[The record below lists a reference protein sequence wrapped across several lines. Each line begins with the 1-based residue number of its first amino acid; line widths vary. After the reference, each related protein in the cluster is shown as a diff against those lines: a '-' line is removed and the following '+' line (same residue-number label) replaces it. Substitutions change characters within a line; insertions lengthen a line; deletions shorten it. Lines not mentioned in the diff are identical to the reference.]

1 MGYFKSTGFRVPGQ
15 GAPIF
20 APPSAGLLKLAR
32 SRLATQYTRIV
43 AWPRI
48 FLTTS
53 PTIRPKIEAWLSDFQ
68 LRLCQQLAAADAG
81 PAHFLT
87 DAWQR
92 EGGGGGRSKVLEHG
106 RILEK
111 GGVGFSAVWG
121 QMSEA
126 AARQLHMPDPA
137 FYATGVSVVLHP
149 RSPRVPII
157 HMNVRYF
164 EAGNGEAWFGGG
176 IDLTPIYVNEAQ
188 ARRFHQRLRAVCDRH
203 NPAYYPKF
211 TRWADDYFFLPHR
224 QETRGVGGIFF
235 DRLTVGPDGTAEELF
250 AFVQDVAEL
259 FGPFYTEIMAD
270 NHALPFTER
279 EEAWQ
284 TLRRARYA
292 EFNLAFDRGT
302 RFGLETGGRTESIL
316 MSLPPRTG
324 WAYNPA
330 PPAPGSPE
338 ASTLAW
344 LRKGV
349 NWLEEN
355 ENL

>member
-1 MGYFKSTGFRVPGQ
+1 MHPG
-15 GAPIF
+15 
-20 APPSAGLLKLAR
+20 S
-32 SRLATQYTRIV
+32 
-43 AWPRI
+43 
-48 FLTTS
+48 S
-53 PTIRPKIEAWLSDFQ
+53 PTSRPEIEAWLADFQ
-68 LRLCQQLAAADAG
+68 LRLCQQLAAADGG
-81 PAHFLT
+81 PAPFRT
-87 DAWQR
+87 DEWQR

-106 RILEK
+106 RVLEK

-121 QMSEA
+121 EMSEA
-126 AARQLHMPDPA
+126 AARQLHMPDPR

-149 RSPRVPII
+149 LSPRVPII

-176 IDLTPIYVNEAQ
+176 IDLTPIYVDEAQ
-188 ARRFHQRLRAVCDRH
+188 ARRFHQQLRAVCDHH
-203 NPAYYPKF
+203 NPAYYARF
-211 TRWADDYFFLPHR
+211 TRWADDYFYLPHR

-235 DRLTVGPDGTAEELF
+235 DRLTVGADGTAEELF
-250 AFVQDVAEL
+250 AFMREVAEL
-259 FGPFYTEIMAD
+259 FGPFYTELMAA
-270 NHALPFTER
+270 NHALPFSGR

-284 TLRRARYA
+284 SLRRARYA

-330 PPAPGSPE
+330 APAPGSPE
-338 ASTLAW
+338 AATLAW

-349 NWLEEN
+349 DWLLEVESEEQS
-355 ENL
+355 LKP

>member
-1 MGYFKSTGFRVPGQ
+1 LPAQNILLTPWRCLGALLLSSCVTSQPST
-15 GAPIF
+15 
-20 APPSAGLLKLAR
+20 SL
-32 SRLATQYTRIV
+32 
-43 AWPRI
+43 
-48 FLTTS
+48 
-53 PTIRPKIEAWLSDFQ
+53 RPEIEAWLADFQ
-68 LRLCQQLAAADAG
+68 LRLCTQLEAADGGSAT
-81 PAHFLT
+81 FIT
-87 DAWQR
+87 DEWQR
-92 EGGGGGRSKVLEHG
+92 PGGGGGRSKVLEGG

-121 QMSEA
+121 EMSEA
-126 AARQLHMPDPA
+126 AARQLHMPDPH
-137 FYATGVSVVLHP
+137 FFATGVSVVLHP

-176 IDLTPIYVNEAQ
+176 IDLTPIYVDEAQ
-188 ARRFHQRLRAVCDRH
+188 ARRFHQQLKAVCDQH
-203 NPAYYPKF
+203 SPDYYARF
-211 TRWADDYFFLPHR
+211 TRWADDYFYLPHR

-235 DRLTVGPDGTAEELF
+235 DRLTLGKDGSAEQLF
-250 AFVQDVAEL
+250 AFMRAVAEL
-259 FGPFYTEIMAD
+259 FGPFYTGLMQA
-270 NHALPFTER
+270 NHALPYGPA

-284 TLRRARYA
+284 SLRRARYA

-338 ASTLAW
+338 ATTQAW

-349 NWLEEN
+349 DWTN
-355 ENL
+355 

>member
-1 MGYFKSTGFRVPGQ
+1 MDS
-15 GAPIF
+15 
-20 APPSAGLLKLAR
+20 
-32 SRLATQYTRIV
+32 
-43 AWPRI
+43 
-48 FLTTS
+48 S
-53 PTIRPKIEAWLSDFQ
+53 PTRRPEIEAWFAAFQ
-68 LRLCQQLAAADAG
+68 LRLCQQLTHADAG
-81 PAHFLT
+81 PAAFLT
-87 DAWQR
+87 DAWHR
-92 EGGGGGRSKVLEHG
+92 PGGGGGRSMVLEHG
-106 RILEK
+106 RVLEK

-121 QMSEA
+121 QLGEA
-126 AARQLHMPDPA
+126 AARQLHLPDPA

-164 EAGNGEAWFGGG
+164 EGGNGEAWFGGG
-176 IDLTPIYVNEAQ
+176 IDLTPIYVDETQ
-188 ARRFHQRLRAVCDRH
+188 ARRFHEALKSVCDAH
-203 NPAYYPKF
+203 DPAYYPRF
-211 TRWADDYFFLPHR
+211 TRWADDYFYLPHR

-235 DRLTVGPDGTAEELF
+235 DRLTVGTDGSAETLF
-250 AFVQDVAEL
+250 AFVRAVAEL
-259 FGPFYTEIMAD
+259 FGPFYAALMAE
-270 NHALPFTER
+270 NQALPFTAR

-330 PPAPGSPE
+330 PPAPGSAE
-338 ASTLAW
+338 AATLGW

-349 NWLEEN
+349 DWPGRA
-355 ENL
+355 

>member
-1 MGYFKSTGFRVPGQ
+1 MNPT
-15 GAPIF
+15 
-20 APPSAGLLKLAR
+20 
-32 SRLATQYTRIV
+32 TR
-43 AWPRI
+43 PE
-48 FLTTS
+48 
-53 PTIRPKIEAWLSDFQ
+53 IEAWLADFQ
-68 LRLCQQLAAADAG
+68 LRLCLALEAADGGTARFG
-81 PAHFLT
+81 T

-92 EGGGGGRSKVLEHG
+92 PGGGGGRSKVLEGG

-121 QMSEA
+121 EMSEA
-126 AARQLHMPDPA
+126 AAKQLHMPSPG

-149 RSPRVPII
+149 HSPRVPII

-164 EAGNGEAWFGGG
+164 EAANGEAWFGGG
-176 IDLTPIYVNEAQ
+176 IDLTPIYVVPADAQ
-188 ARRFHQRLRAVCDRH
+188 RFHAALKAVCDRH

-235 DRLTVGPDGTAEELF
+235 DRLTVGKDGSAEELF
-250 AFVQDVAEL
+250 AFIQDVAEAFAPAYTYL
-259 FGPFYTEIMAD
+259 MHKNHQMPFGPA
-270 NHALPFTER
+270 

-284 TLRRARYA
+284 TQRRARYA

-324 WAYNPA
+324 WSYQPT
-330 PPAPGSPE
+330 PPAADTAEGQ
-338 ASTLAW
+338 TLAW

-349 NWLEEN
+349 DWTGNA
-355 ENL
+355 

>member
-1 MGYFKSTGFRVPGQ
+1 MQ
-15 GAPIF
+15 I
-20 APPSAGLLKLAR
+20 
-32 SRLATQYTRIV
+32 
-43 AWPRI
+43 
-48 FLTTS
+48 TTS
-53 PTIRPKIEAWLSDFQ
+53 PTTRPEIETWLADFQ
-68 LRLCQQLAAADAG
+68 LRLCQQLETADADS
-81 PAHFLT
+81 FQFQT
-87 DAWQR
+87 DTWQR
-92 EGGGGGRSKVLEHG
+92 EGGGGGRTKVIENA

-111 GGVGFSAVWG
+111 GGVGFSTVWG

-126 AARQLHMPDPA
+126 AARQLQMPDPH

-176 IDLTPIYVNEAQ
+176 IDLTPIYVDETQ
-188 ARRFHQRLRAVCDRH
+188 ARRFHERLREVCERH
-203 NPAYYPKF
+203 NPDYYLKF
-211 TRWADDYFFLPHR
+211 TRWAVDYFYLPHR

-259 FGPFYTEIMAD
+259 FGPAYAELMTA
-270 NHALPFTER
+270 NHTLPFTER

-284 TLRRARYA
+284 SQRRARYA

-338 ASTLAW
+338 AITLAW

-349 NWLEEN
+349 DWLADA
-355 ENL
+355 

>member
-1 MGYFKSTGFRVPGQ
+1 MLSSPT
-15 GAPIF
+15 
-20 APPSAGLLKLAR
+20 S
-32 SRLATQYTRIV
+32 
-43 AWPRI
+43 
-48 FLTTS
+48 S
-53 PTIRPKIEAWLSDFQ
+53 PTIRPEIETWLRDFQ
-68 LRLCQQLAAADAG
+68 LRLCQQLETADAG

-176 IDLTPIYVNEAQ
+176 IDLTPIYVNEDQ
-188 ARRFHQRLRAVCDRH
+188 ARRFHERLHTVCNRH

-211 TRWADDYFFLPHR
+211 TRWADDYFYLPHR

-235 DRLTVGPDGTAEELF
+235 DRLTVGQDGSVEELF
-250 AFVQDVAEL
+250 AFVQDVAKM
-259 FGPFYTEIMAD
+259 FGPFYSELMAE

-330 PPAPGSPE
+330 PPAPGTPE
-338 ASTLAW
+338 ATTLNW

-349 NWLEEN
+349 DWLAN
-355 ENL
+355 A

>member
-1 MGYFKSTGFRVPGQ
+1 MSV
-15 GAPIF
+15 
-20 APPSAGLLKLAR
+20 S
-32 SRLATQYTRIV
+32 
-43 AWPRI
+43 
-48 FLTTS
+48 LTSS
-53 PTIRPKIEAWLSDFQ
+53 PTIRPEIETWLADFQ
-68 LRLCQQLAAADAG
+68 LRLCQQLETADAG
-81 PAHFLT
+81 PALFLT
-87 DAWQR
+87 DGWQR
-92 EGGGGGRSKVLEHG
+92 EGGGGGRSKVLENG
-106 RILEK
+106 RVLEK

-126 AARQLHMPDPA
+126 AARQLHMPDPG

-188 ARRFHQRLRAVCDRH
+188 ARRFHARLRAVCDRH
-203 NPAYYPKF
+203 DPAYYPKF
-211 TRWADDYFFLPHR
+211 TRWADDYFYLPHR

-235 DRLTVGPDGTAEELF
+235 DRLTVGKDGSVEALF

-259 FGPFYTEIMAD
+259 FGPFYTEIMAE
-270 NHALPFTER
+270 NHALPFGEP

-284 TLRRARYA
+284 SLRRARYA

-330 PPAPGSPE
+330 PPAPDSPE
-338 ASTLAW
+338 AATLAW

-349 NWLEEN
+349 DWLADA
-355 ENL
+355 